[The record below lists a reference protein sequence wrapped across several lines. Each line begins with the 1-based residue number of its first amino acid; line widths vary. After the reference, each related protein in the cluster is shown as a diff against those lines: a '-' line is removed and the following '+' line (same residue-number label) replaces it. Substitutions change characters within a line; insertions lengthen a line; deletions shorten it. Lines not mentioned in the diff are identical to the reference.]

1 MSETKPE
8 ERILN
13 CIKSKEVETD
23 WGYTAAVSSEILT
36 VPKEIPISVD
46 LREDWWDIGDQKD
59 TGSCVGWASADA
71 ILRWHMVKAQK
82 LTNNEKLSVRFQWM
96 AAKEADEW
104 TTPTTCLESYGT
116 SLKAALD
123 IARNYGSVPDKEVPF
138 EPEKLSHMGPN
149 EFYAMAS
156 KYKISNYFNLRK
168 PELEWEK
175 VRDRWKEWLST
186 TGPILTRLDVDDTW
200 MNADKTQGN
209 LDKYLPKTKS
219 GGHAVAIVGY
229 TQDRFIIRNSWGT
242 TWGDKGHA
250 YASMDY
256 AKDALTEAYGV
267 TV

>member
-1 MSETKPE
+1 MK
-8 ERILN
+8 N
-13 CIKSKEVETD
+13 D
-23 WGYTAAVSSEILT
+23 WGFTAAVGSNILEA
-36 VPKEIPISVD
+36 PPEIPPSVD
-46 LREDWWDIGDQKD
+46 LREDWWAIGDQKD

-82 LTNNEKLSVRFQWM
+82 IENNEKLSVRFQWM
-96 AAKEADEW
+96 AAKEVDEW

-123 IARNYGSVPDKEVPF
+123 IARTYGSVPDKEVPF
-138 EPEKLSHMGPN
+138 EPEKLSHMSPN

-156 KYKISNYFNLRK
+156 QYKISNYFNLRK
-168 PELEWEK
+168 PDLDWNK
-175 VRDRWKEWLST
+175 VKDRWKKWLAT

-200 MNADKTQGN
+200 MNANKTKGN
-209 LDKYLPKTKS
+209 LDEYLPKTAR

-229 TQDRFIIRNSWGT
+229 TKDRFIIRNSWGK
-242 TWGDKGHA
+242 TWGDEGFA

-256 AKDALTEAYGV
+256 ADSAFSEAYGV